1 VRVAYFHYLAPGDS
15 ALTHVAEFV
24 RAARALG
31 TAVDVHA
38 LHGGGAAAPNAAQP
52 PGAAAPT
59 APRSALRRRV
69 ARYLHEPKELSWNA
83 RHLRNEARILAA
95 NRPDVLLAR
104 ARLLTASYVLSARR
118 AGVPLVLEV
127 NAPVLESHSYADE
140 YFHLPVV
147 ATALERWQLRAA
159 DGVVVV
165 SSALRQYCVERHGLP
180 ADKIAVVPNGAD
192 IDRFRPDVA
201 ADPRGGPRD
210 QAPVI
215 GFVGSFQEFHGADL
229 LATMITRV
237 ARERPDT
244 RFLLVGDG
252 ERAEVV
258 RRAVQPLGAR
268 VRMTGRVPHD
278 AVPGLVAAFDIGVLP
293 DTAFYCSPLKVVEWM
308 AAGRAVVAPGY
319 PSLGDLVTDG
329 VDGVLFTPRDPD
341 ALVRAVLALVDDPAR
356 RVALGRAARARAE
369 TRLTWRQNAERVLAA
384 CRDAIAR
391 HGAARPS

>member
-31 TAVDVHA
+31 AEVDVHA
-38 LHGGGAAAPNAAQP
+38 LHGGGLETTAPAGGRP
-52 PGAAAPT
+52 
-59 APRSALRRRV
+59 APRSALRRRL

-83 RHLRNEARILAA
+83 RHLRNEARALGAR
-95 NRPDVLLAR
+95 RPDVVLAR

-127 NAPVLESHSYADE
+127 NAPVLESRSYADE

-147 ATALERWQLRAA
+147 ATAIERWQLRAA

-165 SSALRQYCVERHGLP
+165 SSALRQYFVERYALP
-180 ADKIAVVPNGAD
+180 DAKITVVPNGAD
-192 IDRFRPDVA
+192 IDRFRPDAA
-201 ADPRGGPRD
+201 ADARGGPRD
-210 QAPVI
+210 GSAPVI

-237 ARERPDT
+237 ARERPAT

-252 ERAEVV
+252 DRAEAV
-258 RRAVQPLGAR
+258 RRAVQPLGDR

-278 AVPGLVAAFDIGVLP
+278 AVPGLVAAFDVGVLP

-308 AAGRAVVAPGY
+308 AAGRAIVAPGY

-329 VDGVLFTPRDPD
+329 VDGVLFAPRDPD

-356 RVALGRAARARAE
+356 RTALGRAARARAE

-384 CRDAIAR
+384 CRDAIER
-391 HGAARPS
+391 HGRGGARPS